1 MLTSQQ
7 RQRIQTAAK
16 RARQATSA
24 PDARAGGGVELRL
37 DYSPHAKQ
45 QAFHA
50 AVREFDYVLF
60 NGGRGSGKTIGGA
73 SQAIMEACVH
83 QQGERGV
90 VIAPTYPMLRDA
102 SMKEFFTLLPRE
114 WIKSWSKSDK
124 ELILVNGSEIAFRSA
139 DNPDS
144 LRGPNRAWAWFD
156 EPRNLRLRDAFDI
169 AIGQLR
175 PTRKCWLTTTPA
187 GIFHWLYQMF
197 IQTPLPKS
205 AVIHVRTIENPYAG
219 EDYEANLR
227 VQYTGA
233 FAAQELDAE
242 WVSFEG
248 RIYDGFSLDENVT
261 EAADYNPDWPI
272 MWFCDDGYA
281 YGQGPGYS
289 SYHPRVILL
298 AQVTPEGG
306 CNIFAE
312 YVKCN
317 EVAERSIDSVLASGY
332 PIPEAAYVD
341 SSASELKIR
350 IREKGIPT
358 AGATHKVAEGIKNVR
373 RMIEDGNGRRLLKI
387 NPRCKDLIREF
398 QTYRYDDKAIVA
410 VAGERPPLKVDDHCV
425 DAARYGVYHLRYGE

>member
-1 MLTSQQ
+1 MSVPTYLVEAANEYNREKLT
-7 RQRIQTAAK
+7 TALSA
-16 RARQATSA
+16 ATGA
-24 PDARAGGGVELRL
+24 AGGVLHL
-37 DYSPHAKQ
+37 DYTPHDKQ
-45 QAFHA
+45 QTFHE
-50 AVREFDYVLF
+50 AVRAHDYTLF
-60 NGGRGSGKTIGGA
+60 NGGRGSGKTISGA
-73 SQAIMEACVH
+73 MQAIYESCIH
-83 QQGERGV
+83 QIGSRGV

-102 SMKEFFTLLPRE
+102 SMKEFFTLLPHDQ
-114 WIKSWSKSDK
+114 IKTWNKSDK
-124 ELILVNGSEIAFRSA
+124 ELILNNGSEIAFRSA

-187 GIFHWLYQMF
+187 GIFHWLYELF
-197 IQTPLPKS
+197 IAKPLPKS
-205 AVIHVRTIENPYAG
+205 SVVHVRTAENPYAG

-248 RIYDGFSLDENVT
+248 RIYEEFSLDENIT
-261 EAADYNPDWPI
+261 PEAVYNPDWPI
-272 MWFCDDGYA
+272 LWFADDGYA
-281 YGQGPGYS
+281 YGQGPGYT
-289 SYHPRVILL
+289 SYHPRVFLL
-298 AQVTPEGG
+298 AQVLPDGG
-306 CNIFAE
+306 VHVFAE

-317 EVAERSIDSVLASGY
+317 EVAERSIDNCLASGY
-332 PIPEAAYVD
+332 PMPEAAYVD

-350 IREKGIPT
+350 LREKGIPT

-373 RMIEDGNGRRLLKI
+373 RLIHDGNGRRLLKI
-387 NPRCKDLIREF
+387 HPDCRDLIREL

-410 VAGERPPLKVDDHCV
+410 VAGERPPLKIDDHCA
-425 DAARYGVYHLRYGE
+425 DALRYGLYHLRYES